1 MLNMDLER
9 PSPTTEARPPLPQ
22 PEGAALFLDLDGT
35 LAPIEATP
43 DAVRADP
50 YRTGLLRRVVER
62 FQGRVAIL
70 SGRSIAEVDRILD
83 GAVANVA
90 GVHGLERRTSPSDIT
105 AVPPHPA
112 LGRVEET
119 LACFAKGQ
127 RGLLVESKARSVALH
142 YRGHPP
148 AEEACIDIGRRM
160 AAMHGLQLQEG
171 RMVVELRTP
180 GPDKGDSLRLFM
192 SEAPFACAT
201 PVMVG
206 DDLTDEHA
214 FEAARDLGGWSV
226 LVGEPRPTAALHR
239 LRDPPAVLAWL
250 EEAAS

>member
-1 MLNMDLER
+1 MLNIDLER
-9 PSPTTEARPPLPQ
+9 RSPAVEARPPAPPPDQ
-22 PEGAALFLDLDGT
+22 TALFLDLDGT
-35 LAPIEATP
+35 LAPIAATP
-43 DAVRADP
+43 DAVVADRH
-50 YRTGLLRRVVER
+50 RTALLNRLVER
-62 FQGRVAIL
+62 FDGRVAIL

-83 GAVANVA
+83 GAVPNVA
-90 GVHGLERRTSPSDIT
+90 GVHGLERRTSAGPEI

-127 RGLLVESKARSVALH
+127 RGLLMESKTRSVALH

-148 AEEACIDIGRRM
+148 AEDACLDIGRRL

-192 SEAPFACAT
+192 AQPSFAGAT

-206 DDLTDEHA
+206 DDMTDEHA
-214 FEAARDLGGWSV
+214 FEAAADLGGWSV
-226 LVGEPRPTAALHR
+226 LVGDPRPTAALYQ
-239 LRDPPAVLAWL
+239 LPDPAAVLAWL

>member
-50 YRTGLLRRVVER
+50 HRTGLLRRVVAR
-62 FQGRVAIL
+62 FDGRVAIL

-90 GVHGLERRTSPSDIT
+90 GVHGLERRTASNT
-105 AVPPHPA
+105 VFAVPPHPA
-112 LGRVEET
+112 LGRVEKT

-160 AAMHGLQLQEG
+160 AAMHGLQVQEG
-171 RMVVELRTP
+171 RMVIELRTP
-180 GPDKGDSLRLFM
+180 GPDKGESLRLFM
-192 SEAPFACAT
+192 AEAPFAGAG

-206 DDLTDEHA
+206 DDMTDEHA
-214 FEAARDLGGWSV
+214 FDAASDLGGWSV
-226 LVGEPRPTAALHR
+226 LVGASRPTAALYR
-239 LRDPPAVLAWL
+239 LHDPAAVLAWL
-250 EEAAS
+250 EEAVS

>member
-1 MLNMDLER
+1 MLNIDLQR
-9 PSPTTEARPPLPQ
+9 PSPSVEARPPLPN
-22 PEGAALFLDLDGT
+22 PDNTALFLDLDGT
-35 LAPIEATP
+35 LAPIAATP
-43 DAVRADP
+43 DGVMADRR
-50 YRTGLLRRVVER
+50 RTLLLRRVAER
-62 FQGRVAIL
+62 FRGRVAIL
-70 SGRSIAEVDRILD
+70 SGRSIVEVDRILE

-90 GVHGLERRTSPSDIT
+90 GVHGLERRASSDDTT

-112 LGRVEET
+112 LDRVEET

-127 RGLLVESKARSVALH
+127 RGLLVESKSRSVALH

-192 SEAPFACAT
+192 AEPPFAGAT

-226 LVGEPRPTAALHR
+226 LVGEPRPTGALYR
-239 LRDPPAVLAWL
+239 LSDPAAVLDWL

>member
-9 PSPTTEARPPLPQ
+9 PSRTTEARPPLPQ
-22 PEGAALFLDLDGT
+22 PGGAALFLDLDGT

-50 YRTGLLRRVVER
+50 HRTRLLRRLVAR
-62 FQGRVAIL
+62 FDGRVAIL

-83 GAVANVA
+83 GAVPNVA
-90 GVHGLERRTSPSDIT
+90 GVHGLERRTASNTVS

-112 LGRVEET
+112 LDRVEET
-119 LACFAKGQ
+119 LASFARGQ

-148 AEEACIDIGRRM
+148 AEEACLDIGRRL
-160 AAMHGLQLQEG
+160 AAMHGLQVQEG

-192 SEAPFACAT
+192 AELVFAGAT

-206 DDLTDEHA
+206 DDMTDEHA
-214 FEAARDLGGWSV
+214 FDAASDLGGWSV
-226 LVGEPRPTAALHR
+226 LVGALRPTAALYR
-239 LRDPPAVLAWL
+239 LHDPAAVLAWL
-250 EEAAS
+250 EEAVS